1 MNTIKIKSN
10 NMKAKKILVAFLI
23 SGFAFTACENDN
35 DNQTESENAKPTI
48 DKIELGLGNNE
59 IGTIGEDFHFNAEV
73 TAGDKIESVQI
84 KIAQIST
91 EKYSKVWSHEIN
103 WPQYA
108 GAKNT
113 TIHKHFD
120 IPTDAPEGKYD
131 FIIII
136 KDQNGTTLE
145 VKKNLNIYAAGNLPV
160 NPVSSTFTLFKNE
173 DYFYRKGKYY
183 KEGDSFKTGDKVMSQ
198 VTLTGVKGN
207 GIMYLL
213 LINKNA
219 KHLPESVDQ
228 IDFSKVIVYDVFEHT
243 DMAEVGTFSNVPF
256 NASNNTFLREMPEL
270 FIGAQKDNNV
280 PAQDIKGSKAW
291 ASGTYVYMVVY
302 KNTTY
307 NINFSQSIDVP
318 VNL

>member
-1 MNTIKIKSN
+1 M
-10 NMKAKKILVAFLI
+10 
-23 SGFAFTACENDN
+23 
-35 DNQTESENAKPTI
+35 
-48 DKIELGLGNNE
+48 GNNE
-59 IGTIGEDFHFNAEV
+59 TGVIGKDFHFNAEV

-91 EKYSKVWSHEIN
+91 ETYSKSWSHEIS

-120 IPTDAPEGKYD
+120 IPEDAPEGKYD

-145 VKKNLNIYAAGNLPV
+145 VKKTLNIYAAGNLPV
-160 NPVSSTFTLFKNE
+160 NPVATIFTLFKN
-173 DYFYRKGKYY
+173 DGFFYRKGKYLT
-183 KEGDSFKTGDKVMSQ
+183 EGDSFSKGDKLMSQ
-198 VTLTGVKGN
+198 VTLSGVKGN

-213 LINKNA
+213 LINKDA

-228 IDFSKVIVYDVFEHT
+228 IDFSKVIVYDVFEHKDLET
-243 DMAEVGTFSNVPF
+243 VGGISNVVF
-256 NASNNTFLREMPEL
+256 DEASFTTFRNMPTL
-270 FIGAQKDNNV
+270 LIGADKDNNL
-280 PAQDIKGSKAW
+280 PNPQAITGNKAW
-291 ASGTYVYMVVY
+291 ASGNYVYRAVY

-307 NINFSQSIDVP
+307 NINFSQSVDVAI
-318 VNL
+318 NL

>member
-1 MNTIKIKSN
+1 
-10 NMKAKKILVAFLI
+10 MKTRKILIAFLVCA
-23 SGFAFTACENDN
+23 FAFTGCDNDN
-35 DNQTESENAKPTI
+35 DNSEPEKGKPTI

-73 TAGDKIESVQI
+73 TAADKIESVQI
-84 KIAQIST
+84 KITPIST
-91 EKYSKVWSHEIN
+91 ETYSKVWSLELN

-120 IPTDAPEGKYD
+120 IPADAAEGKYD
-131 FIIII
+131 FTIII
-136 KDQNGTTLE
+136 KDQNGTSLE
-145 VKKNLNIYAAGNLPV
+145 VKKTLNIYAKGNLPV
-160 NPVSSTFTLFKNE
+160 NPVASIFTVFKNE
-173 DYFYRKGKYY
+173 AYFYRKGKYY
-183 KEGDSFKTGDKVMSQ
+183 TEGDSFKTSDKIMSQ

-213 LINKNA
+213 LINKTA

-228 IDFSKVIVYDVFEHT
+228 IDFTKVIVYDVYEHK

-256 NASNNTFLREMPEL
+256 NESNNTFLREMPQL

-280 PAQDIKGSKAW
+280 PPQEISGTKAW
-291 ASGTYVYMVVY
+291 ASGTYIFMAVY

-307 NINFSQSIDVP
+307 NINFSQSIEVP
-318 VNL
+318 VTL

>member
-1 MNTIKIKSN
+1 MNTIKTKSN
-10 NMKAKKILVAFLI
+10 NMKTAKILVAFLV
-23 SGFAFTACENDN
+23 SAFAFTACDNDN
-35 DNQTESENAKPTI
+35 DSPAEPEKAKPTI

-73 TAGDKIESVQI
+73 VAGDKIESVQI

-91 EKYSKVWSHEIN
+91 ETYAKVWSHEIN

-120 IPTDAPEGKYD
+120 IPADAPEGKYD

-145 VKKNLNIYAAGNLPV
+145 VKKTLNIYAAGNLPV
-160 NPVSSTFTLFKNE
+160 NPVVTIFTLFKNE
-173 DYFYRKGKYY
+173 DFFYRKGKYY
-183 KEGDSFKTGDKVMSQ
+183 TEGDSFKTGDKMMSQ
-198 VTLTGVKGN
+198 VTLSGVKGN

-213 LINKNA
+213 LINKTA
-219 KHLPESVDQ
+219 KHLPESADQ
-228 IDFSKVIVYDVFEHT
+228 IDFSKVIVYDVFEHK
-243 DMAEVGTFSNVPF
+243 DMAEVGSFSNTPFDESTNTFS
-256 NASNNTFLREMPEL
+256 RDMPEL
-270 FIGAQKDNNV
+270 FVGAQKDNNV
-280 PAQDIKGSKAW
+280 PTPQDISKMW
-291 ASGTYVYMVVY
+291 ATGTYVFRVVY

>member
-1 MNTIKIKSN
+1 
-10 NMKAKKILVAFLI
+10 MKTRKILVAFLI
-23 SGFAFTACENDN
+23 SAFAFTACDNDN
-35 DNQTESENAKPTI
+35 DNQTQAQKEKPTI

-73 TAGDKIESVQI
+73 VAGDKIESVQI

-103 WPQYA
+103 WPQYT

-145 VKKNLNIYAAGNLPV
+145 VKKTLNIYAAGNLPV

-173 DYFYRKGKYY
+173 DFFYRKGKYY

-228 IDFSKVIVYDVFEHT
+228 IDFTKVIVYDVYEHK

-256 NASNNTFLREMPEL
+256 NASNNTFLREIPEL

-280 PAQDIKGSKAW
+280 PAQGITGTKAW

-307 NINFSQSIDVP
+307 NINFSQSIEVP
-318 VNL
+318 INL